1 MQHNLHCRLTWICDL
16 VFEFVWMLRFLFYL
30 MIFFSF
36 IINDY
41 NIIIMSDFAYSD
53 RLLVHYKQACIIW
66 YQCCYRSVYMVT
78 AWLLPICSVSN
89 KQFFII
95 NTQFS
100 CLFLW
105 TRTILIVMN
114 EIIRTHRCI
123 QTHFCHYVS
132 CQVLGDFKKHVCG
145 FYITFHELICVL
157 LLLFSHKSLLSC
169 NFQWFMYIIYVNTY
183 FWIRSS

>member
-1 MQHNLHCRLTWICDL
+1 
-16 VFEFVWMLRFLFYL
+16 
-30 MIFFSF
+30 
-36 IINDY
+36 
-41 NIIIMSDFAYSD
+41 MSDFAYSD

-105 TRTILIVMN
+105 TQTILIVMN
-114 EIIRTHRCI
+114 GIIRTHRCI

-132 CQVLGDFKKHVCG
+132 CQVLGDLKTCMWFLYHIPWVNLCVIAVIQSQKPVKLQLPMVYVHHICKYL
-145 FYITFHELICVL
+145 FLNTKLIDRMIV
-157 LLLFSHKSLLSC
+157 
-169 NFQWFMYIIYVNTY
+169 IG
-183 FWIRSS
+183 